1 MRKLLVF
8 LTATLL
14 LTGELFA
21 QKTITGRVTDEKG
34 NPISN
39 ASITVKGTTA
49 GTVTNEDG
57 SYTLNLP
64 ASADQLE
71 ISAVGYSVLTVDIT
85 ASRSFYSSA
94 LSAVAKEIEEVVITS
109 YTNIK
114 KSKFAGAATVVP
126 KDKINLIPNASID
139 QILQGRAPGLLV
151 TVGSGQPGAA
161 ARVQIRGQSSISG
174 GSQPL
179 FILDGMPIE
188 NSVFQSL
195 NPNDFE
201 DVQVLRDAVS
211 TAQFGNRGSGGVII
225 ITSKRGKSGKPQ
237 LTYSGQAGVTQPG
250 QEKFD
255 MMNTTELFAFQEKLA
270 PIIGNNSMPGWV
282 LSQNNPNYINGTPAY
297 KTEVDRIRDSML
309 AIDTDWKDVF
319 LRDGTFTSHDLNL
332 TGGTG
337 NSRYFV
343 GAGYYDEDG
352 IGLRSDLTRYTLRAN
367 LDIQT
372 EKFSAQLNHS
382 VGYTHRNFIESEN
395 GIALANPFAA
405 AYLGVPY
412 QKLYKDDGTVDV
424 GSGKTGPNAYDRIF
438 TTTQN
443 NDQIK
448 ANIAYNLTYNIT
460 KNIYVGLFGG
470 VDYRVTT
477 TERSIYPNTYAA
489 NNDDFPVGP
498 DPATGATTGG
508 GSYGDAYTRFT
519 QFIGRASLGYKKI
532 IKDVHE
538 LDVKAVT
545 EYTREKNNSFAYTG
559 YGINEKLL
567 NTPAGITPGTVD
579 NKLIPGVGG
588 GNSGRTLTA
597 IMGLVNYTFDQKYSL
612 NASIRRDASSQLP
625 EERRWATFY
634 AAGVT
639 WNVLREDFTEN
650 WKAFNDLRV
659 RLSYGTNA
667 NADGFYFG
675 DFGYL
680 PLFNVGSYAGT
691 NPTIFPSNAG
701 NLDVTWENIK
711 TFNLGIDFGIFKNR
725 LYGSVDIYNKTT
737 DDNIIPQTISATGG
751 FGDGAKIPI
760 NAGTVVNKGVE
771 LVLNGDII
779 RTKEVLWSV
788 GGNIAY
794 NHNEVTSLGQVTEFE
809 QGTELVK
816 VGLPLGSH
824 YIVKWAGVDA
834 ATGAPLYYTKDGKL
848 TNRYS
853 DDDRVSDFGTYNAP
867 WIGGFN
873 TSARYKGVSLN
884 VFFSFQEGFS
894 RFNNQDFFQLN
905 HAFAVQGY
913 NMRQE
918 MSTMW
923 TTPGQ
928 VTDIQ
933 SPLYQRQFVSKD
945 IQDASYLRLRN
956 INLSYDFSPAIV
968 EKLKVLTALKI
979 YVQGQNLVTWTNWTG
994 FDPEDNDNIAQYEYP
1009 VPRIFAAGLQVTFK

>member
-1 MRKLLVF
+1 
-8 LTATLL
+8 
-14 LTGELFA
+14 
-21 QKTITGRVTDEKG
+21 
-34 NPISN
+34 
-39 ASITVKGTTA
+39 
-49 GTVTNEDG
+49 
-57 SYTLNLP
+57 
-64 ASADQLE
+64 
-71 ISAVGYSVLTVDIT
+71 
-85 ASRSFYSSA
+85 
-94 LSAVAKEIEEVVITS
+94 
-109 YTNIK
+109 
-114 KSKFAGAATVVP
+114 
-126 KDKINLIPNASID
+126 
-139 QILQGRAPGLLV
+139 
-151 TVGSGQPGAA
+151 
-161 ARVQIRGQSSISG
+161 
-174 GSQPL
+174 
-179 FILDGMPIE
+179 
-188 NSVFQSL
+188 
-195 NPNDFE
+195 
-201 DVQVLRDAVS
+201 
-211 TAQFGNRGSGGVII
+211 
-225 ITSKRGKSGKPQ
+225 
-237 LTYSGQAGVTQPG
+237 
-250 QEKFD
+250 
-255 MMNTTELFAFQEKLA
+255 
-270 PIIGNNSMPGWV
+270 MPGWV
-282 LSQNNPNYINGTPAY
+282 YSQNNPTYINGTPAQ
-297 KTEVDRIRDSML
+297 KSETDRIRDSML
-309 AIDTDWKDVF
+309 AINTDWRDVF
-319 LRDGTFTSHDLNL
+319 LRDGAFTSHDLNL

-352 IGLRSDLTRYTLRAN
+352 IGLRSDLTRYSLRAN

-372 EKFSAQLNHS
+372 EKFVAQLNHS

-395 GIALANPFAA
+395 SITLANPFAA

-412 QKLYKDDGTVDV
+412 QKLYRDDGSVDV

-443 NDQIK
+443 NDQVK
-448 ANIAYNLTYNIT
+448 ANVAYNLTYNIT

-477 TERSIYPNTYAA
+477 TERSIYPNTRAA
-489 NNDDFPVGP
+489 NTAGFPTGP
-498 DPATGATTGG
+498 QNPGEPGG

-519 QFIGRASLGYKKI
+519 QFIGRASLGYKKL
-532 IKDVHE
+532 IKDIHDV
-538 LDVKAVT
+538 DVKVVT
-545 EYTREKNNSFAYTG
+545 EYTREKQKTFAYTG

-567 NTPAGITPGTVD
+567 NTAAGITPGTVD
-579 NKLIPGVGG
+579 NALIPAVGG
-588 GNSGRTLTA
+588 SNTGRTLTA
-597 IMGLVNYTFDQKYSL
+597 IMGLANYTFNGKYSL
-612 NASIRRDASSQLP
+612 NASIRRDASSQLA
-625 EERRWATFY
+625 EDQRWVTFY

-639 WNVLREDFTEN
+639 WNVLREDFSEN
-650 WKAFNDLRV
+650 WKTLNDLRV

-667 NADGFYFG
+667 NADGFFFG

-680 PLFNVGSYAGT
+680 PLFDVGSYAGV
-691 NPTIFPSNAG
+691 NPTLFPSNAG
-701 NLDVTWENIK
+701 NPEVTWEKIK
-711 TFNLGIDFGIFKNR
+711 TLNLGIDFGLFKNR
-725 LYGSVDIYNKTT
+725 LYGSVDVYNKTT
-737 DDNIIPQTISATGG
+737 DGNIIPQTISATGG
-751 FGDGAKIPI
+751 FGDGASIPV

-779 RTKEVLWSV
+779 RGKDLIWTA

-834 ATGAPLYYTKDGKL
+834 STGAPLYYTKDGKL
-848 TNRYS
+848 TNQYS

-873 TSARYKGVSLN
+873 TSARYKGISLS
-884 VFFSFQEGFS
+884 VFFTFQEGFS

-905 HAFAVQGY
+905 HAFAVQGF
-913 NMRQE
+913 NMRRE

-956 INLSYDFSPAIV
+956 INLSYDFSASIV

-979 YVQGQNLVTWTNWTG
+979 YMQAQNLATWTNWTG

-1009 VPRIFAAGLQVTFK
+1009 VPRIYAVGLQVTFK